1 MKINIDGIQA
11 FVAIARYGSYQKAA
25 DYLKLT
31 QTALTRR
38 IQRLE
43 GYLQVSLLER
53 STHSVTLTKVGEEFL
68 PQAKRLVEELTWS
81 VDRLKG
87 MARNSSGD
95 VTIACIAHFAY
106 EWLPWIIKK
115 YARKY
120 PGNKVSILDRHGLQV
135 AEAVKLRAAEFGIN
149 IIAGKDAELTQ
160 YIAVEDPYVL
170 FCHQSDPMS
179 KLKNITWGELKSTE
193 LITVGKSS
201 RHSHLVNEQLNRHT
215 IQFRAR
221 YEVENLATAL
231 GFVSA
236 GLGSAILPSSV
247 ILTRKYPSIRQV
259 PLTKPIV
266 RRSIGLIMRRG
277 ALLSPA
283 AQSLYQ
289 LVEAELKAIN
299 SSLTDEN

>member
-11 FVAIARYGSYQKAA
+11 FVAIAQYGSYQKAA

-95 VTIACIAHFAY
+95 VTIACITHFAH

-115 YARKY
+115 YAKKY
-120 PGNKVSILDRHGLQV
+120 PGNRVFVLDRHGLQV
-135 AEAVKLRAAEFGIN
+135 DEAVKLRAAEFGIN
-149 IIAGKDAELTQ
+149 IIAGKDAELSQ
-160 YIAVEDPYVL
+160 HSAVEDPYVL
-170 FCHQSDPMS
+170 FCHQSDPVS
-179 KLKNITWGELKSTE
+179 RLKNISWGSLQSTE

-201 RHSHLVNEQLNRHT
+201 WHSYLVNAQLNKHS
-215 IQFRAR
+215 IQVRAR
-221 YEVENLATAL
+221 YEVENLSTAL

-247 ILTRKYPSIRQV
+247 ILTRKYPSIRQI
-259 PLTKPIV
+259 PLIKPTIK
-266 RRSIGLIMRRG
+266 RSIGLIMRRG

-283 AQSLYQ
+283 AQSLFH
-289 LVEAELKAIN
+289 LVETELEAIN
-299 SSLTDEN
+299 ASLLDAN